1 MGDAL
6 RIFVALMLAVG
17 CLTTFAFLPAYFI
30 RDRWGEAPNWVIF
43 PGYAIALLVWILC
56 ASFVDVI

>member
-1 MGDAL
+1 MGEAL

-30 RDRWGEAPNWVIF
+30 RNRWGEAPGWVVV
-43 PGYAIALLVWILC
+43 PGYFVALAVWMLC